1 MTRASSRFKALLVEG
16 VPGIGKSTLIDA
28 LIRRHI
34 GSTAPR
40 KIRTFV
46 HLSQTYTYGPLAPAE
61 DAGTLTLADN
71 MRLLE
76 HIVGLLEWLHADL
89 DYSDK
94 ESFVLIEGLH
104 LTHCLRPGV
113 LTWKDAVTVDQRLA
127 AAHCKLLLLRGTD
140 ETIWSRA
147 IQARAGWEFL
157 EYARKFGRT
166 DPDLHA
172 HFVAE
177 QKRSDAMFAQ
187 SAMSK
192 ASIQNDGALQDA
204 VDYAYEFWHS

>member
-1 MTRASSRFKALLVEG
+1 
-16 VPGIGKSTLIDA
+16 
-28 LIRRHI
+28 
-34 GSTAPR
+34 
-40 KIRTFV
+40 
-46 HLSQTYTYGPLAPAE
+46 
-61 DAGTLTLADN
+61 
-71 MRLLE
+71 
-76 HIVGLLEWLHADL
+76 
-89 DYSDK
+89 
-94 ESFVLIEGLH
+94 VLIEGLH

-187 SAMSK
+187 SAMPK